1 MLVLL
6 LMPCDILSVCVY
18 GALGVIHKHHVSMA
32 PCSLSA
38 FFPKAQ
44 PHHNHSARYD
54 TFRLQMRQLRHR
66 GRNEDTERHSQLR
79 GGLDLNPG
87 LLTPLQE
94 SSTGGR
100 FDLPELLSNNMPTGR
115 EDGRARSCSL
125 GPPPRPAGGR
135 GRNPSGW
142 LALMLEEC
150 LEKSA

>member
-115 EDGRARSCSL
+115 EDGRAGEELLPGAPSQAGWR
-125 GPPPRPAGGR
+125 PREESER
-135 GRNPSGW
+135 
-142 LALMLEEC
+142 LAC
-150 LEKSA
+150 AHA